1 MSYAPLRPCLLALTI
16 TLSIACPLGAVAGP
30 QANEQSALRA
40 FDLPAAPLGVTLSRI
55 ARDSQLTLSVAP
67 ALLQG
72 KTSAPVR
79 GMFTPQ
85 QAAERAL
92 AGSGLGLN
100 VTQSGALSVYP
111 LAATGT
117 LNLGATTVSGRTAED
132 ARGAVDGFVA
142 TRSAT
147 ATKTDTPILEIPQTI
162 NVVTA
167 DQVQVQG
174 ARDLTQALRYTP
186 GLSTNGYT
194 DRNTIADEIT
204 SRGFAPTLLYLD
216 GAYLPSA
223 GSLGGTPQ
231 IDPYTLERIEV
242 LKGPSSVLYGQN
254 QPGGMINMVSKRPST
269 EAAHQIKVGTG
280 SFDRYNLAF
289 DFTGP
294 LDEAKTLSYRL
305 IGVGNTGSEQVDHTE
320 DSRQLLAPS
329 FSWMPDDD
337 TELTLYAQIQRD
349 DALADYQALPAVGSL
364 YRNSQGNRIDRD
376 TFLGD
381 SKWNDYKRDQ
391 YVLGYQFSHAFNE
404 AMTYRQSLSYI
415 DVNDRYKG
423 FYLNRF
429 VTTPEGISDT
439 HASRTKLDWRQ
450 QNSSYSFDNHLQS
463 DFTTGPLQHTLLV
476 GLDYRDFTRKYQGYN
491 LSGSEIIDL
500 YNPTNYRTTG
510 GRP

>member
-1 MSYAPLRPCLLALTI
+1 MPYAPLRPCLLALTI
-16 TLSIACPLGAVAGP
+16 TLCLAGHPLTAVAE
-30 QANEQSALRA
+30 AMHHEQSTTRF

-55 ARDSQLTLSVAP
+55 ARDSDLTLSVAP

-72 KTSAPVR
+72 KKSAPVN
-79 GMFTPQ
+79 GMYTPQ
-85 QAAERAL
+85 QAAEHAL
-92 AGSGLGLN
+92 VGSGLGLS
-100 VTQSGALSVYP
+100 VTDSGALSVYP
-111 LAATGT
+111 QAEAGA
-117 LNLGATTVSGRTAED
+117 LNLGATNVSALLAED
-132 ARGAVDGFVA
+132 GRGHVDGFVA

-269 EAAHQIKVGTG
+269 EAKHQIKVGTG

-294 LDEAKTLSYRL
+294 LDDAKTLSYRL

-329 FSWMPDDD
+329 FTWTPNDN
-337 TELTLYAQIQRD
+337 TELTLYAQVQRD

-364 YRNSQGNRIDRD
+364 YRNSQGNKIDRD
-376 TFLGD
+376 KFLGD

-415 DVNDRYKG
+415 DVDDRYKG

-429 VTTPEGISDT
+429 VTAPDGATDT
-439 HASRTKLDWRQ
+439 HASRTKLDWR
-450 QNSSYSFDNHLQS
+450 
-463 DFTTGPLQHTLLV
+463 
-476 GLDYRDFTRKYQGYN
+476 
-491 LSGSEIIDL
+491 
-500 YNPTNYRTTG
+500 
-510 GRP
+510 

>member
-1 MSYAPLRPCLLALTI
+1 MPYAQPKTCLLALAI
-16 TLSIACPLGAVAGP
+16 TLSIACHPQGARAEVMPG
-30 QANEQSALRA
+30 EQSATRF

-55 ARDSQLTLSVAP
+55 ARDSNLTLSVAP

-72 KTSAPVR
+72 KTSAPVN
-79 GMFTPQ
+79 GMYTPQ

-92 AGSGLGLN
+92 AGSGLGLS
-100 VTQSGALSVYP
+100 VTDSGALSVYP
-111 LAATGT
+111 HAEAGA
-117 LNLGATTVSGRTAED
+117 LNLGATNVSARVGEDGR
-132 ARGAVDGFVA
+132 GHVDGFVA

-167 DQVQVQG
+167 DQVQEQG

-269 EAAHQIKVGTG
+269 EAKHQVKVGTG

-289 DFTGP
+289 DTTGP
-294 LDEAKTLSYRL
+294 LDDAKTLSYRL
-305 IGVGNTGSEQVDHTE
+305 IGVGNTGSEQIDYTE
-320 DSRQLLAPS
+320 DSRMLLAPS
-329 FSWMPDDD
+329 FTWAPDDS
-337 TELTLYAQIQRD
+337 TELTVYAQLQRD
-349 DALADYQALPAVGSL
+349 DALADYQSLPAVGSL
-364 YRNSQGNRIDRD
+364 YRNSQGNKINRD
-376 TFLGD
+376 FFSGD

-391 YVLGYQFSHAFNE
+391 YVLGYQFFHAFNE
-404 AMTYRQSLSYI
+404 VMTYRQSLSYI

-429 VTTPEGISDT
+429 VTAPDGATDT

-450 QNSSYSFDNHLQS
+450 QNSSYSFDNHLQG
-463 DFTTGPLQHTLLV
+463 DFVTGPLQHTLLV
-476 GLDYRDFTRKYQGYN
+476 GLG
-491 LSGSEIIDL
+491 L
-500 YNPTNYRTTG
+500 P
-510 GRP
+510 